1 MRRYNSIVRV
11 DRIIDIL
18 VKSET
23 EYEKAQERFVGCENY
38 IGNARTYFRFLDFF
52 IGELV
57 EISNYFLGLN
67 DEKPKTY
74 LTAYGEDLS
83 KELED
88 NIHYFKLVQVGVAYD
103 ILTAELS
110 KISN

>member
-23 EYEKAQERFVGCENY
+23 EYEKAQEQFVGCENY
-38 IGNARTYFRFLDFF
+38 IGNAKTYFRFLDFF

-83 KELED
+83 KEIED

>member
-11 DRIIDIL
+11 YRIIDIL

-23 EYEKAQERFVGCENY
+23 EYEKAQEQFVGCENY
-38 IGNARTYFRFLDFF
+38 ISNARTYFRFLDFF